1 MDTSQKKTKE
11 IEQMSAS
18 LASQQPPFKSKKRR
32 KRTRKK
38 KRKLLKQHLDNLWT
52 NNVINNTPAVSPLL
66 KRQRLH
72 NTRKC
77 LQPPTLS
84 ETHKATVMKRQAS
97 TTTTTTTTT
106 TTSKIVPLNHIIKSK
121 EKIQSPLSINTTN
134 SHTTTKSN
142 IIISKKIESDEKYSI
157 SKLIIVDTAGK
168 YITNKRSNIWRNNLR
183 KIYKKN
189 GEEEVQIYL
198 LSEITKEVERYN
210 NSRNKYDFTSSLHTN
225 NNAIAFISGMTS
237 CAKTIK
243 YLMNKIPNI
252 YNEIFDNNKVLI
264 LKTEFINT
272 CMSQSKSSMVPTLI
286 SLDINYNEAFRSK
299 YLLQKEDEEI
309 KSKRQQYVT
318 VYDSSKNPDS
328 NSSMMMMMT
337 TNGNNIKK
345 NGNTSLNLD
354 NAWYQKYN
362 IPEKPR
368 TIINNGQYLNFSSNG
383 YTDGNN
389 KLPFCVAYSLGNNSH
404 IKNEKHKNSIRR
416 LYKNRLRLACQFKNK
431 IDVTNSRHEYL
442 TKPLQRLADI
452 YELRGG
458 LHDVY
463 RARGFNRAVKILK
476 HCPDKYNN
484 GRLTPATLDQI
495 YKEIRGFGQKF
506 LLETKQI
513 LQTGK
518 SMRLQVLEQN
528 PRIDGLQELV
538 KVYGIGAKTAKTLYA
553 KGFHTVAK
561 LKEGAKNG
569 KVKLTHGMEIGLKYY
584 DDLNEKIPRAE
595 VTEIK
600 DYVKK
605 VANEIDE
612 GIVAECVGSYRRGK
626 VKSGDV
632 DIFLYN
638 KSIHDENEL
647 IRIMKKL
654 IKKLKETHFLKDDL
668 TRKFTTSYM
677 GVCQYNDGKHRHI
690 DIKIWTPS
698 ELPFALL

>member
-1 MDTSQKKTKE
+1 
-11 IEQMSAS
+11 
-18 LASQQPPFKSKKRR
+18 
-32 KRTRKK
+32 
-38 KRKLLKQHLDNLWT
+38 
-52 NNVINNTPAVSPLL
+52 
-66 KRQRLH
+66 
-72 NTRKC
+72 
-77 LQPPTLS
+77 
-84 ETHKATVMKRQAS
+84 
-97 TTTTTTTTT
+97 
-106 TTSKIVPLNHIIKSK
+106 
-121 EKIQSPLSINTTN
+121 
-134 SHTTTKSN
+134 
-142 IIISKKIESDEKYSI
+142 
-157 SKLIIVDTAGK
+157 
-168 YITNKRSNIWRNNLR
+168 
-183 KIYKKN
+183 
-189 GEEEVQIYL
+189 
-198 LSEITKEVERYN
+198 
-210 NSRNKYDFTSSLHTN
+210 
-225 NNAIAFISGMTS
+225 
-237 CAKTIK
+237 
-243 YLMNKIPNI
+243 MNKIPNI

-272 CMSQSKSSMVPTLI
+272 CMLQSKSSMVPTLI

-309 KSKRQQYVT
+309 ESKH
-318 VYDSSKNPDS
+318 
-328 NSSMMMMMT
+328 
-337 TNGNNIKK
+337 
-345 NGNTSLNLD
+345 
-354 NAWYQKYN
+354 
-362 IPEKPR
+362 
-368 TIINNGQYLNFSSNG
+368 
-383 YTDGNN
+383 GNN

-518 SMRLQVLEQN
+518 SLRLQVLEQN

-677 GVCQYNDGKHRHI
+677 GVKDRVRTPLGKFVKCHSER
-690 DIKIWTPS
+690 DIFDALGLEYREPNERNCYENPWTYS
-698 ELPFALL
+698 SIEEFQEESMHMDM